1 MGHTFGSETIKD
13 INQVD
18 QVGQVVGEGSYSSG
32 LCEDRILEL
41 SPEESEITSFKSYFP
56 QL

>member
-1 MGHTFGSETIKD
+1 MGHTWGSEMIKD
-13 INQVD
+13 INQVN

-32 LCEDRILEL
+32 LCEDRISEL
-41 SPEESEITSFKSYFP
+41 SPEESEITLCKSYFP

>member
-1 MGHTFGSETIKD
+1 MGHTLGSEMIKG

-32 LCEDRILEL
+32 LCEDRISEV
-41 SPEESEITSFKSYFP
+41 SPEESEITSWKSYFP